1 MSDAVTQGY
10 VTYVVTE
17 DELRQACVLYNS
29 IRVFDKRTPFYFVS
43 PGDGLAEA
51 NFRRLDD
58 MYPKSDFRVVPVA
71 WPEPG
76 IPYKSIW
83 QLPHTLV
90 DVERVL
96 FLSCNTVIN
105 RDLSWLF
112 GLFQTYATRLGGA
125 VGFGTDSHTGELIS
139 DVFMYERSTADTWVF
154 FEQVRDLKVSSW
166 REGAFYLAKSWNTIV
181 GLKDGIP
188 TPAFKLYP
196 LTFLTVSPTMLTK
209 GGPVPLV
216 NGLPTVQNLRI
227 LPSFLAA

>member
-1 MSDAVTQGY
+1 MFDTPSSGY

-29 IRVFDKRTPFYFVS
+29 IRVFDKHTPFYFVS
-43 PGDGLAEA
+43 PGGELADA

-58 MYPKSDFRVVPVA
+58 MYPKSDFKVVSVA

-96 FLSCNTVIN
+96 FLSCNTIIN
-105 RDLSWLF
+105 RDLRWLF
-112 GLFQTYATRLGGA
+112 DLFKAYSTRLGGA
-125 VGFGTDSHTGELIS
+125 VGFGIDSHTSEIIS
-139 DVFMYERSTADTWVF
+139 DIFMYERSVADTWVF

-166 REGAFYLAKSWNTIV
+166 REGAFYLAKSWNLIT
-181 GLKDGIP
+181 GLQDGIP
-188 TPAFKLYP
+188 PPAFRLYP
-196 LTFLTVSPTMLTK
+196 LTFQTVSPGMLSK
-209 GGPVPLV
+209 GGQIPLV
-216 NGLPTVQNLRI
+216 NGLPTIQNLRV
-227 LPSFLAA
+227 LPSFWAA